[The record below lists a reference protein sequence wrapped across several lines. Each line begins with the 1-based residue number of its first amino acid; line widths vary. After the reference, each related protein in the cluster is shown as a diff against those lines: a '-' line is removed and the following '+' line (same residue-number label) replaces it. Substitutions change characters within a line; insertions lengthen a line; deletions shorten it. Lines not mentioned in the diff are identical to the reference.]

1 MKYLSFL
8 LILLFFA
15 CKSKTTNSDR
25 PKNDET
31 KTEKEKIDSETE
43 TKVVEEAKYER
54 FVILKPIELKTNQLK
69 VAENLGTRLL
79 SMCNNGKFKKF
90 TSNEATSKVIANID
104 LDKMT
109 KTCQKIFF
117 RNGKFIDLELIEIKQ
132 DNDTGEIG
140 FRFDIVYEKNFFKR
154 ELKLILNS
162 ENKLSYI
169 ATKQIS
175 QIIK

>member
-1 MKYLSFL
+1 MKYLSIFIII
-8 LILLFFA
+8 LIFA
-15 CKSKTTNSDR
+15 CKSKPLNDDRSKNPNS
-25 PKNDET
+25 
-31 KTEKEKIDSETE
+31 KTESEKTDSDSEVKITE
-43 TKVVEEAKYER
+43 DEKYER
-54 FVILKPIELKTNQLK
+54 FVILKPIDLKTNQLNIAK
-69 VAENLGTRLL
+69 NLGSRLL
-79 SMCNNGKFKKF
+79 GMCNNGKFKKF
-90 TSNEATSKVIANID
+90 NTNEATEKVIGNID

-117 RNGKFIDLELIEIKQ
+117 RNGKFIDLELIEIRQ
-132 DNDTGEIG
+132 DNETNELG
-140 FRFDIVYEKNFFKR
+140 FRFNIVYEKNFFKR

>member
-1 MKYLSFL
+1 M
-8 LILLFFA
+8 
-15 CKSKTTNSDR
+15 
-25 PKNDET
+25 
-31 KTEKEKIDSETE
+31 
-43 TKVVEEAKYER
+43 
-54 FVILKPIELKTNQLK
+54 KPIDLKANQLK

-79 SMCNNGKFKKF
+79 GMCNNGKFKKF
-90 TSNEATSKVIANID
+90 NNNEATEKVINNID
-104 LDKMT
+104 LEKMT

-117 RNGKFIDLELIEIKQ
+117 RNGKFIDLELIEIRQ
-132 DNDTGEIG
+132 DNETGELG
-140 FRFDIVYEKNFFKR
+140 FRFNIVYEKNFFKR